1 MAEPQRPQTSGQ
13 QPPLPAVLND
23 LWETILTYAKQQTL
37 DPFRQLGKYI
47 GFGVAGGLFIA
58 LGGVFLALGVL
69 RAFQV
74 ELGGR
79 RGVVVVGHGHLAGNL
94 AWVPY
99 GVAGVLCAVA
109 AVILASRIPRIP
121 PERKR

>member
-1 MAEPQRPQTSGQ
+1 MVNE
-13 QPPLPAVLND
+13 

-37 DPFRQLGKYI
+37 DPFRQLGRYI

-58 LGGVFLALGVL
+58 LGGVFLVLGVL

-79 RGVVVVGHGHLAGNL
+79 RGVTVVGHGHLSGNL

-121 PERKR
+121 PDRRR

>member
-1 MAEPQRPQTSGQ
+1 MVNE
-13 QPPLPAVLND
+13 
-23 LWETILTYAKQQTL
+23 LWETILTYAKQQTV
-37 DPFRQLGKYI
+37 DPLRQLGTYI

-58 LGGVFLALGVL
+58 LGLVFLALGVL

-79 RGVVVVGHGHLAGNL
+79 RGVVVVEHGHLSGNL

-99 GVAGVLCAVA
+99 GVAGVLSAVV
-109 AVILASRIPRIP
+109 AVVMATRITKAPSDR
-121 PERKR
+121 RR

>member
-1 MAEPQRPQTSGQ
+1 MAEPQRPQTSAQ
-13 QPPLPAVLND
+13 PPPLPAAVNE

-47 GFGVAGGLFIA
+47 GLGVAGALFIA
-58 LGGVFLALGVL
+58 LGGVFLGLGVL

-79 RGVVVVGHGHLAGNL
+79 RGVVVVDHGHLSGNL
-94 AWVPY
+94 AWIPY

-121 PERKR
+121 PDRRR

>member
-1 MAEPQRPQTSGQ
+1 
-13 QPPLPAVLND
+13 LPAVVNE
-23 LWETILTYAKQQTL
+23 LWETILAYAKQRTV
-37 DPFRQLGKYI
+37 DPLTQLGRYI

-79 RGVVVVGHGHLAGNL
+79 RGVVVVGHGHLSGNW

-121 PERKR
+121 PDRRR